1 MSDVAGFLAARL
13 DEDEQ
18 YAKASRPLQE
28 AAMQMLGSDWPTGK
42 LAGDRMLREV
52 EAKRARLA
60 LLAEATAEMDKLLA
74 DKHAGIADQA
84 MAVGRV
90 RGARMAVR
98 YDAALYSDHPDW
110 NPDWRP

>member
-1 MSDVAGFLAARL
+1 MPDAAEGVTLAGFLAARL

-52 EAKRARLA
+52 EAKRMILA
-60 LLAEATAEMDKLLA
+60 LHKA
-74 DKHAGIADQA
+74 DRDPRDEWYGSD
-84 MAVGRV
+84 V
-90 RGARMAVR
+90 RCDECGYEGGNVNTGLRAIQR
-98 YDAALYSDHPDW
+98 
-110 NPDWRP
+110 